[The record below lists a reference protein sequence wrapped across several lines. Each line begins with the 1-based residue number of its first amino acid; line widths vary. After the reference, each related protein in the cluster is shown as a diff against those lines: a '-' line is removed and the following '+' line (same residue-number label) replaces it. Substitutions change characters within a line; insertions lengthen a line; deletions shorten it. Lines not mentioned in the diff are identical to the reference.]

1 MTSSVRPPV
10 QPVNREL
17 VTFLVQWLVRFWKY
31 WMDMFVMLKV
41 VYTFHLNLH
50 AQNDHLEGLDTIK
63 KSFNLVQKDLYS
75 IRDVNLQAIIMQKF
89 ITCSMVLVLCL
100 YDDMILHILFWLW
113 SYVWFTKLELLRIC
127 FGTKLCIWL
136 SSRRCFY
143 YICHY
148 FKLMAYHYL
157 FTSMFLM
164 FFYRIIINFVNVHYL
179 CLTHVGLKDR
189 LHHDIFKC
197 FIYKYKK

>member
-113 SYVWFTKLELLRIC
+113 SCVVYKIRIIKNLFWNQVVYLIIITK
-127 FGTKLCIWL
+127 
-136 SSRRCFY
+136 
-143 YICHY
+143 
-148 FKLMAYHYL
+148 
-157 FTSMFLM
+157 MFL
-164 FFYRIIINFVNVHYL
+164 
-179 CLTHVGLKDR
+179 
-189 LHHDIFKC
+189 LHMPLF
-197 FIYKYKK
+197 